1 MLYSIDRIEGD
12 IAVLVDEEGNSIP
25 MPRAALP
32 TGVRVGAMLRRNGEI
47 FILTPDEEEK
57 RRRRVL
63 ELQQRLRGGSQK

>member
-25 MPRAALP
+25 MPRATLP
-32 TGVRVGAMLRRNGEI
+32 TGVRVGAMLRRDGEI
-47 FILTPDEEEK
+47 FILASDEEEI